1 MRRILLKGILIVTI
15 LSMLTSC
22 STIGVGGKQ
31 ISVGG
36 KNFTEQYLLSEMTA
50 FLLEEEGFDVK
61 QMNNLSSSVVRKAVE
76 NKQVD
81 LMWEYTGTALLS
93 YMGRDV
99 IADPIKAF
107 EKVKEVDKRENG
119 IHWMNMSDVNNTYA
133 LAMEKEQAKKLGI
146 QSISDLAD
154 YINENPGELSIASD
168 AEFANR
174 PDGIPG
180 VEKEYG
186 FKFQSGQIKQMDVGL
201 TQRALDNGQVDVSV
215 AYETDPT
222 IVEYDLVTLEDDKDF
237 FPPYRVALTINE
249 GVYEKYPEVKEI
261 TKPLAEKLNSDIMR
275 KLNYKVDIEGNPVS
289 IVAHDWLV
297 ENGLLKK

>member
-1 MRRILLKGILIVTI
+1 MIVAI

-22 STIGVGGKQ
+22 STVGIGGKQ

-36 KNFTEQYLLSEMTA
+36 KNYTEQYLLSEMTS

-61 QMNNLSSSVVRKAVE
+61 QMNNLSSTVVRKALE

-81 LMWEYTGTALLS
+81 VMWEYTGTALIT
-93 YMGRDV
+93 YMGQDT
-99 IADPIKAF
+99 IADPVKAF
-107 EKVKEVDKRENG
+107 EKVKEIDGKND
-119 IHWMNMSDVNNTYA
+119 IHWMNMSNVNNTYA
-133 LAMEKEQAKKLGI
+133 LAMKKEQAKELGI
-146 QSISDLAD
+146 QSISDLAT
-154 YINENPGELSIASD
+154 YINENPGELTIASD

-180 VEKEYG
+180 VEKTYG
-186 FKFQSGQIKQMDVGL
+186 FDFQTGQIKQMDIGL
-201 TQRALDNGQVDVSV
+201 TQRALDNGQVDISV
-215 AYETDPT
+215 AFETDPT
-222 IVEYDLVTLEDDKDF
+222 IVEYDLVTLEDDKNF
-237 FPPYRVALTINE
+237 FPPYRAAVTINE
-249 GVYEKYPEVKEI
+249 DVYEKYPEVKEI
-261 TKPLAEKLNSDIMR
+261 TAPLAEKLNSDIMR